1 MKLKLDENIPAE
13 LLDDLREAGHEADSV
28 REEGIAGAPDPLVL
42 HRATAEARTLLTL
55 DKGIGD
61 LRRYPPSQFAG
72 IVLLRPP
79 STGRDATLRFARQH
93 VPPLLTQSLAGRLVV
108 VTERGLRWR

>member
-13 LLDDLREAGHEADSV
+13 LLDDLREAGHDADSV
-28 REEGIAGAPDPLVL
+28 REEGIAGASDPVVL
-42 HRATAEARTLLTL
+42 GRARAEERVLLTL

-61 LRRYPPSQFAG
+61 LRAYPPRQFSG

-79 STGRDATLRFARQH
+79 SSGRTATLSFARRH
-93 VPPLLTQSLAGRLVV
+93 VPPLLEQQLTGRLIV
-108 VTERGLRWR
+108 VTERGRRWR

>member
-28 REEGIAGAPDPLVL
+28 REEGLAGAPDPVVL
-42 HRATAEARTLLTL
+42 GQARAEERVLLTL

-61 LRRYPPSQFAG
+61 LRAYPPSQFSG
-72 IVLLRPP
+72 IVLLRP
-79 STGRDATLRFARQH
+79 SSSGRIATLSFARKH
-93 VPPLLTQSLAGRLVV
+93 VPLLLTQSLASRLVV
-108 VTERGLRWR
+108 VTDRGLRWR